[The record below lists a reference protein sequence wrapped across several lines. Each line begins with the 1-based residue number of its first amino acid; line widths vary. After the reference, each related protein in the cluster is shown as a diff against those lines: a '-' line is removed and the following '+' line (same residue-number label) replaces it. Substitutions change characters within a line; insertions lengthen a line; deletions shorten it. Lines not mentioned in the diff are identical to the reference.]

1 MTLGKSS
8 YSIGTAI
15 ECNSL
20 QSNSSI
26 DILAMELL
34 TIHTTN
40 LLSDHGVNNPKDHGV
55 NNPKDHCSQFSKP
68 SDHCSAIYT
77 LLIHSKLTK
86 LTAAGKLACNCLTRL
101 LEYGKQTDMTSG

>member
-40 LLSDHGVNNPKDHGV
+40 LLSDHGV